1 MSNEEKIFLL
11 SMAEK
16 DVEAQSSAYDWYK
29 LGQDMMKRIALEK
42 ESNEIKAYLEE
53 LQELRAYL
61 KELEE
66 AEAEGRN
73 MPVFYLPDEL
83 SDFLFWTQDKRGGCV

>member
-66 AEAEGRN
+66 AETTEDINAWLADPRHDRVDQFLAEAQR
-73 MPVFYLPDEL
+73 LLE
-83 SDFLFWTQDKRGGCV
+83 R